1 MTFKFFTLGDNVI
14 PENTS
19 ASIALG
25 ASYVNFYDSSTN
37 EPSPTGYVIQPGST
51 PSGNEDKSDLRAINI
66 VNSNLNWE
74 TKITSVSTPVLWD
87 KYNYAVYKVNIKNTS
102 EDANSKIDYF
112 HFMLQVPNSVNNAG
126 RGVLEQDMMA
136 WKWDSSTGSLVP
148 NTDISD
154 HARDFSF
161 GGKYGEGG
169 ALIWDVTG
177 KDLSDW
183 SIDDEGSKMA
193 SEYNYI
199 YSMPGEIGV
208 KIDKEKGGELKK
220 DEERSYY
227 VAVPYVNN
235 FGSDYSHTV
244 KLKQTIYFG
253 GVI

>member
-1 MTFKFFTLGDNVI
+1 MLFR
-14 PENTS
+14 
-19 ASIALG
+19 
-25 ASYVNFYDSSTN
+25 SSLI
-37 EPSPTGYVIQPGST
+37 S
-51 PSGNEDKSDLRAINI
+51 
-66 VNSNLNWE
+66 
-74 TKITSVSTPVLWD
+74 
-87 KYNYAVYKVNIKNTS
+87 
-102 EDANSKIDYF
+102 
-112 HFMLQVPNSVNNAG
+112 
-126 RGVLEQDMMA
+126 VLEQDMMA

-235 FGSDYSHTV
+235 FHLFFIYS
-244 KLKQTIYFG
+244 
-253 GVI
+253 